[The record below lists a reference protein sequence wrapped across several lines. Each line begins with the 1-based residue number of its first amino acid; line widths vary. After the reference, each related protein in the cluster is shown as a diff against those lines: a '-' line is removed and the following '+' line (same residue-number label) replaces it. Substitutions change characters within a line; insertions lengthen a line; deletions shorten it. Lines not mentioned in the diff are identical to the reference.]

1 MLNDALLAW
10 FHHIAAF
17 GLAAV
22 LVVEMAVCK
31 PGMSA
36 QQMRILSLYDMLYG
50 IFAGLMLVAGFLRVY
65 MGVKGAAFYW
75 GNPMFHTKLTFFVLM
90 GLLSIPPTIRYI
102 RWRKAY
108 AADPNFSPADAEIK
122 STRLLLHLQATL
134 LLFIPLLAALMARGI
149 GFRG

>member
-31 PGMSA
+31 PGLTS
-36 QQMRILSLYDMLYG
+36 QQMRTLSLYDALYG
-50 IFAGLMLVAGFLRVY
+50 MFALLMLVAGFLRVY
-65 MGVKGAAFYW
+65 LGVKGAAFYW
-75 GNPMFHTKLTFFVLM
+75 VNPMFHAKLTLFVAM
-90 GLLSIPPTIRYI
+90 GLLSVVPTIRYI

-108 AADPNFSPADAEIK
+108 AADPDFVPSGAEIR
-122 STRLLLHLQATL
+122 STRMLLHIQATL
-134 LLFIPLLAALMARGI
+134 LLFIPLLAALVARGI
-149 GFRG
+149 GAAR

>member
-31 PGMSA
+31 PGLDGR
-36 QQMRILSLYDMLYG
+36 QMRILSLYDMLYG
-50 IFAGLMLVAGFLRVY
+50 IFAGLLLVAGFMRMYL
-65 MGVKGAAFYW
+65 GAKGAAFYW
-75 GNPMFHTKLTFFVLM
+75 SNPVFHTKLTFFILM
-90 GLLSIPPTIRYI
+90 GLLSIVPTVRYI

-108 AADPNFSPADAEIK
+108 AANPNFTPTDAEIK
-122 STRLLLHLQATL
+122 NTRLLLHVQATL

-149 GFRG
+149 GISR

>member
-22 LVVEMAVCK
+22 LVVETAVCK

-75 GNPMFHTKLTFFVLM
+75 SNPMFHTKLTFFVLM

-108 AADPNFSPADAEIK
+108 AADPNFRPTDAEIK
-122 STRLLLHLQATL
+122 STRLLLHIQATL